1 MSTKVAAQQQEQI
14 EDFGSDYAQL
24 PVNQGEIGGN
34 LISIVTKGLYTNP
47 LDCIREYVQ
56 NGVDALASEV
66 TIQITGNSVL
76 VRDNGTGMGRNDL
89 IQSRGL
95 AISDKD
101 PAEDVGF
108 RGIGIYSGYDLSGQ
122 MIVTTK
128 RAGDAFGY
136 RMRVDFAEMRKN
148 EEKPRATR
156 ASLFDLLA
164 RHTYFK
170 KMEFAGQESLSF
182 TSVELREVNDVHLRA
197 LSDRAAMRKYILLN
211 LPVDFEDSFAFRN
224 SINTELRA
232 QVPGFKAAKV
242 ILRSDDAPDE
252 VVAKPAIAGLQ
263 SPRFDSVVNS
273 KGEKIGYYW
282 ACLSNDGAIG
292 KDEDPNSQANPTR
305 DYQGF
310 VFKCKGFTVGDR
322 HQLRRLFKTGN
333 GALYQWYTGEI
344 YVIDHN
350 VRPNAARNDFEASAA
365 KNQLEF
371 AVRDAMKKL
380 EGHASTF
387 QKQTS
392 AQKTVEEQ
400 QKRIEDVKARI
411 EANSID
417 EFAAFAELE
426 DIKDKL
432 SKQKSKA
439 ATSLKKQIDAD
450 RKAIE
455 ALQKRLQAK
464 AEQPGKRASTKAAA
478 TATSTG
484 ATASAT
490 TRTTNTAATG
500 KPATRTL
507 RGLLVDSGWCS
518 NQECLDL
525 AAAVDTAL
533 QDHFGSAAEC
543 EPVVLAI
550 SAALDLEDIN

>member
-1 MSTKVAAQQQEQI
+1 MTTNLAARIQHALP
-14 EDFGSDYAQL
+14 DFGSDYEKL
-24 PVNQGEIGGN
+24 PVDQAEIGGN

-56 NGVDALASEV
+56 NGVDASASEV
-66 TIQITGNSVL
+66 AIQITGNSV
-76 VRDNGTGMGRNDL
+76 VIRDNGNGMSRADL
-89 IQSRGL
+89 VQARGL

-108 RGIGIYSGYDLSGQ
+108 RGIGIYSGYDLAGQ

-128 RAGDAFGY
+128 RAGEAYGY
-136 RMRVDFAEMRKN
+136 RMRVDFAEMKKN
-148 EEKPRATR
+148 EEKPRQER

-164 RHTYFK
+164 QHTYFK
-170 KMEFAGQESLSF
+170 KIDYPGQDQLSF
-182 TSVELREVNDVHLRA
+182 TQVELREVNDVHLRA

-211 LPVDFEDSFAFRN
+211 LPVDFDDRFAHRTQ
-224 SINTELRA
+224 INQELRL

-242 ILRSDDAPDE
+242 ILRSDDNADE
-252 VVAKPAIAGLQ
+252 IVAKPSIANLQ
-263 SPRFDSVVNS
+263 TPRFDSVVNS

-292 KDEDPNSQANPTR
+292 KDETSSTDGSSVR

-344 YVIDHN
+344 YVTDHN

-371 AVRDAMKKL
+371 AVREAMKKL
-380 EGHASTF
+380 ENHASTF
-387 QKQTS
+387 QKQAS
-392 AQKTVEEQ
+392 AEKTVQEQEERLEDI
-400 QKRIEDVKARI
+400 KGRID
-411 EANSID
+411 ANTID

-439 ATSLKKQIDAD
+439 APQLKKQIDVD

-455 ALQKRLQAK
+455 SLQKRLQAK
-464 AEQPGKRASTKAAA
+464 AEQPGKRSNAKAASSSGTG
-478 TATSTG
+478 TATGTG
-484 ATASAT
+484 GGGTS
-490 TRTTNTAATG
+490 TTNS
-500 KPATRTL
+500 KPVARTL
-507 RGLLVDSGWCS
+507 RAILSDSGWCS
-518 NQECLDL
+518 SKECLEL
-525 AAAVDTAL
+525 ANAVDAAL
-533 QDHFGSAAEC
+533 LDHFGSVPEYEPIVAAICTTLE
-543 EPVVLAI
+543 
-550 SAALDLEDIN
+550 LDEAN